1 VTDCGCGISAEI
13 LPHIF
18 EPFFTTKE
26 VGKGT
31 GLGLATVYGIVK
43 QHEGWVEVESALQQG
58 TTFKLFFPASATPV
72 NPPAPAGTPSQVPGG
87 REAVFLVEDEPALR
101 KLTRTVLQRYGYRVI
116 TAVSGADAL
125 KVWPEHAAE
134 IDLLLTDMVMPDGV
148 SGYDLAQ
155 RLQAE
160 KTGLKVIYSSGYSL
174 EMVNR
179 DAVLQPGDHFLP
191 KPYTPEKLA
200 KMVRRCLDGA
210 SRPPCF
216 S

>member
-1 VTDCGCGISAEI
+1 VADSGCGIPPEV
-13 LPHIF
+13 LPRIF

-43 QHEGWVEVESALQQG
+43 QHEGWIEVESAVKQG
-58 TTFKLFFPASATPV
+58 TTFKLFFPASVVPV
-72 NPPAPAGTPSQVPGG
+72 KSAAAASSPSPVAGGNESI
-87 REAVFLVEDEPALR
+87 FLVEDEPALR

-125 KVWPEHAAE
+125 NVWPQHARD

-148 SGYDLAQ
+148 SGYDLGQ
-155 RLQAE
+155 RLQAQ

-174 EMVNR
+174 ELADR
-179 DAVLQPGDHFLP
+179 DAVLQAADRFLS

-200 KMVRRCLDGA
+200 TMVRSCLDA
-210 SRPPCF
+210 KTHPNHTL
-216 S
+216 